1 MERVH
6 SCIEILLGD
15 GEDIST
21 ILGELISEEHVSEV
35 DLTKHVDE
43 VEYLTGEELHE
54 VGSTSGVSKIGL
66 ITKLKN
72 ILKKTKIHA

>member
-43 VEYLTGEELHE
+43 VEYLTGEEFHE
-54 VGSTSGVSKIGL
+54 VGSTSRVSKIGV
-66 ITKLKN
+66 IIRLKN
-72 ILKKTKIHA
+72 LISK

>member
-54 VGSTSGVSKIGL
+54 VGSTSRVSKIGL
-66 ITKLKN
+66 IL
-72 ILKKTKIHA
+72 L